1 MADPVEFLTNALS
14 QTGADALPYAEHQK
28 WTLRQH
34 LADLLSVG
42 SGSTQLT
49 CVPSVRA
56 AVCAILR

>member
-42 SGSTQLT
+42 SGSSQLT

-56 AVCAILR
+56 ALCATSR